1 VLVHLGR
8 VVRGGGGRIEI
19 MDAEGVDAIAIGTR
33 PDRRD
38 GAVEFFDAT
47 GEPAGSLGPK

>member
-1 VLVHLGR
+1 
-8 VVRGGGGRIEI
+8 
-19 MDAEGVDAIAIGTR
+19 VDAIAIGTR

-47 GEPAGSLGPK
+47 GEPAGSLTATEPRLP